1 MTHEP
6 GAAGGAGRGPIRALA
21 TLLFVLFAGL
31 AWSQSSE
38 IANPDPAV
46 EKRLKALAE
55 ELRCLVCQN
64 QSIAESNAPL
74 AEDLRE
80 QVRAQIAA
88 GKSDDEIIAFLTE
101 RYGDFVR
108 YRPAF
113 KGRTLLLWL
122 GPFALLALAGGIA
135 VAFMR
140 RSRAAAPAAPRADA
154 QRLAQVLDDE
164 DKAR

>member
-1 MTHEP
+1 MN
-6 GAAGGAGRGPIRALA
+6 RAH
-21 TLLFVLFAGL
+21 LFAG
-31 AWSQSSE
+31 A
-38 IANPDPAV
+38 
-46 EKRLKALAE
+46 ALAATVFGAIAQAPE
-55 ELRCLVCQN
+55 DAEQRYRALIAELRCLVCQN

-122 GPFALLALAGGIA
+122 GPFALLAVAGGIA
-135 VAFMR
+135 VVFMR
-140 RSRAAAPAAPRADA
+140 RSRATAAAAPRADA
-154 QRLAQVLDDE
+154 QRLARVLDDE

>member
-1 MTHEP
+1 MTRSA
-6 GAAGGAGRGPIRALA
+6 GAALAAAL
-21 TLLFVLFAGL
+21 LFAGAAFAAPDDEERYRAL
-31 AWSQSSE
+31 
-38 IANPDPAV
+38 IA
-46 EKRLKALAE
+46 

-80 QVRAQIAA
+80 QVRVQIAA
-88 GKSDDEIIAFLTE
+88 GKNDAEIIAFLTE

-122 GPFALLALAGGIA
+122 GPFALLALAGTVA
-135 VAFMR
+135 VVFIR
-140 RSRAAAPAAPRADA
+140 RSRAAPAAAAADPR
-154 QRLAQVLDDE
+154 RLAQVLDDE
-164 DKAR
+164 EPR

>member
-1 MTHEP
+1 MTL
-6 GAAGGAGRGPIRALA
+6 GGAGAEAPEDAEPRYRAL
-21 TLLFVLFAGL
+21 
-31 AWSQSSE
+31 
-38 IANPDPAV
+38 IA
-46 EKRLKALAE
+46 

-74 AEDLRE
+74 AADLRE

-88 GKSDDEIIAFLTE
+88 GRSDEEIIEYLTA

-122 GPFALLALAGGIA
+122 GPFALLLFGAGA
-135 VAFMR
+135 AAFFIR
-140 RSRAAAPAAPRADA
+140 RSRAAPAVLAPDP
-154 QRLAQVLDDE
+154 QRLSRLLEDE
-164 DKAR
+164 ARQQDQSPR

>member
-1 MTHEP
+1 MKRAHFLV
-6 GAAGGAGRGPIRALA
+6 GAALAATVGAASAATGGGDDEQRYRAL
-21 TLLFVLFAGL
+21 
-31 AWSQSSE
+31 
-38 IANPDPAV
+38 IH
-46 EKRLKALAE
+46 

-88 GKSDDEIIAFLTE
+88 GKSDDEIIEFLTE

-122 GPFALLALAGGIA
+122 GPFALLGGA
-135 VAFMR
+135 ASAAMLFMR
-140 RSRAAAPAAPRADA
+140 RSRARPAPAPADA
-154 QRLAQVLDDE
+154 QRIAQLLDDE
-164 DKAR
+164 ERPR

>member
-1 MTHEP
+1 MKRASVLV
-6 GAAGGAGRGPIRALA
+6 GAALAATVSGAIAQAPDDAEQRYRAL
-21 TLLFVLFAGL
+21 
-31 AWSQSSE
+31 
-38 IANPDPAV
+38 IA
-46 EKRLKALAE
+46 

-140 RSRAAAPAAPRADA
+140 RSRAAAAPAAPRADA

>member
-1 MTHEP
+1 MKRAHFLV
-6 GAAGGAGRGPIRALA
+6 GAALAATVGAASAATGGDGDEQRYRAL
-21 TLLFVLFAGL
+21 
-31 AWSQSSE
+31 
-38 IANPDPAV
+38 IH
-46 EKRLKALAE
+46 

-88 GKSDDEIIAFLTE
+88 GKSDEEIIEFLTE

-122 GPFALLALAGGIA
+122 GPFALLAGAASAAML
-135 VAFMR
+135 FMR
-140 RSRAAAPAAPRADA
+140 RSRARPAPAPADSR
-154 QRLAQVLDDE
+154 RLAQLLDDE
-164 DKAR
+164 ERPR

>member
-1 MTHEP
+1 MKFFV
-6 GAAGGAGRGPIRALA
+6 GAALAA
-21 TLLFVLFAGL
+21 TLAASAASAAPDAEEAARYQAL
-31 AWSQSSE
+31 
-38 IANPDPAV
+38 IA
-46 EKRLKALAE
+46 

-74 AEDLRE
+74 AEDLRA

-88 GKSDDEIIAFLTE
+88 GKSDEEIIEFLTE

-122 GPFALLALAGGIA
+122 GPFALLALAGTVAA
-135 VAFMR
+135 VFIR
-140 RSRAAAPAAPRADA
+140 RSRAAPAAAPADA

-164 DKAR
+164 APR

>member
-1 MTHEP
+1 VRVLV
-6 GAAGGAGRGPIRALA
+6 GAALAA
-21 TLLFVLFAGL
+21 TLLGAAAQDDEARYQAL
-31 AWSQSSE
+31 
-38 IANPDPAV
+38 IA
-46 EKRLKALAE
+46 

-74 AEDLRE
+74 ADDLRQ

-88 GKSDDEIIAFLTE
+88 GKSDAEIIEFLTG

-122 GPFALLALAGGIA
+122 GPFALLVGAALAATLFI
-135 VAFMR
+135 R
-140 RSRAAAPAAPRADA
+140 RSRTVPAAAAADP
-154 QRLAQVLDDE
+154 QRLARVLDDE
-164 DKAR
+164 DQAP

>member
-1 MTHEP
+1 MKRAP
-6 GAAGGAGRGPIRALA
+6 FLVGAALAATVLGAMAQGADEAEHRYRAL
-21 TLLFVLFAGL
+21 
-31 AWSQSSE
+31 
-38 IANPDPAV
+38 IA
-46 EKRLKALAE
+46 

-122 GPFALLALAGGIA
+122 GPFALLALAGGVA

-140 RSRAAAPAAPRADA
+140 RSRSAAAGAPRADA

>member
-1 MTHEP
+1 VTRAAAVLFVV
-6 GAAGGAGRGPIRALA
+6 GAASAATLFVVGAASAATSDEERYRAL
-21 TLLFVLFAGL
+21 
-31 AWSQSSE
+31 
-38 IANPDPAV
+38 IA
-46 EKRLKALAE
+46 

-74 AEDLRE
+74 AEDLRQ
-80 QVRAQIAA
+80 QVRVQIAA
-88 GKSDDEIIAFLTE
+88 GKTDEEIIEFLTE

-135 VAFMR
+135 AMFVR
-140 RSRAAAPAAPRADA
+140 RSRAAAVAPPSADA
-154 QRLAQVLDDE
+154 QRLAQVLDQE
-164 DKAR
+164 DKAG